1 MKNKTIL
8 ITGATDGI
16 GKQTAIEL
24 IRMGARV
31 ILHGRNNDSC
41 GKAIDVIKQETKT
54 YSIEYISCDLS
65 SLAEVK
71 KMSKNIYENYK
82 KIDVLINNAGVYEN
96 EKVLT
101 VDGYERTFAI
111 NYLAHFLLTISLLD
125 RLKSSSPSRII
136 NVSSVAHQNCDF
148 DLQNLFA
155 EKNFDAYNSYAISK
169 AANVLFTYKLAEKLR
184 GDNLTVN
191 ALHPGVIT
199 TKLLSKG
206 FGINGASLKSG
217 AETSVYL
224 ASSSDLEKVTGKYFS
239 DSREKLS
246 ARFTYDKEL
255 QQKFWDLSYKMI
267 KRYL

>member
-31 ILHGRNNDSC
+31 IIHGRNNDSC
-41 GKAIDVIKQETKT
+41 EKAIDVIKQEIKT
-54 YSIEYISCDLS
+54 SSVEYISCDLY
-65 SLAEVK
+65 SLAEMK
-71 KMSKNIYENYK
+71 KMSKIIIENYS

-101 VDGYERTFAI
+101 VDGYERTFVV
-111 NYLAHFLLTISLLD
+111 NHLSHFLLTISLLD

-148 DLQNLFA
+148 DLQNLNA
-155 EKNFDAYNSYAISK
+155 EKSFSAYNSYAISK
-169 AANVLFTYKLAEKLR
+169 AANVLFTYKLADTLA
-184 GDNLTVN
+184 NLNVTVN
-191 ALHPGVIT
+191 SLHPGVIT
-199 TKLLSKG
+199 TKLLYKG
-206 FGINGASLKSG
+206 FGIKGASLKSG

-224 ASSSDLEKVTGKYFS
+224 ASSPEVGHVTGKYFS
-239 DSREKLS
+239 D
-246 ARFTYDKEL
+246 
-255 QQKFWDLSYKMI
+255 
-267 KRYL
+267 